1 MGNSVVIKIGGS
13 VVYDNSLNVNQILLD
28 KLKEW
33 YFRKKDYYQ
42 NIVMVVGGGSLSR
55 DLQEKIS
62 RYVGGQEYLHSIG
75 MSVTQTNANLVKA
88 YIGDPDII
96 IPRRLGEAYEL
107 LVDDNKS
114 LIICGGLKVGWS
126 TDMDAAVF
134 ADILGESRVT
144 KISDVDYI
152 YDKDPSEVENAVAI
166 KDMTWGEYFK
176 LFGIKEDSIHDPN
189 ENIPVDVEC
198 ARFCKGKGISFWI
211 CGGEKITG
219 ADVLEDV
226 MTEGTLIHP

>member
-1 MGNSVVIKIGGS
+1 VGNSVVIKIGGS

-33 YFRKKDYYQ
+33 YFCKKDYYQ
-42 NIVMVVGGGSLSR
+42 NIIMVVGGGSLSR

-75 MSVTQTNANLVKA
+75 MSVTQTNANLIKA

-107 LVDDNKS
+107 LVDDDKS
-114 LIICGGLKVGWS
+114 LIVCGGLKVGWS

-166 KDMTWGEYFK
+166 KDMTWDEYFK

-189 ENIPVDVEC
+189 ENIPIDVEC

-219 ADVLEDV
+219 ASVLEDV
-226 MTEGTLIHP
+226 MTEGTLVHP